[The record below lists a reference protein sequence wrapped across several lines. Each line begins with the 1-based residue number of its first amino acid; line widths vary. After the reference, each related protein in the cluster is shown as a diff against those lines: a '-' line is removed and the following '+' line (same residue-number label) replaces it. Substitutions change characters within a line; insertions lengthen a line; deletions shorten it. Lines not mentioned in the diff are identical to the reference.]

1 MSVIPEY
8 TRAVLA
14 RDVPEARLVAGDMGV
29 VVDITPDKTDPARA
43 LWYMLELFAADG
55 STIGVVTVPADA
67 VRAPS
72 EDDMLHV
79 RRVAAE

>member
-1 MSVIPEY
+1 
-8 TRAVLA
+8 
-14 RDVPEARLVAGDMGV
+14 
-29 VVDITPDKTDPARA
+29 
-43 LWYMLELFAADG
+43 MLELFAADG